1 MKTSTKISNLSYEQA
16 LDIYNNYWKAGSEY
30 TLDEIKEHLT
40 RTIIQLYLFRCNSQK
55 CRDKCKRIIKS
66 IKES

>member
-1 MKTSTKISNLSYEQA
+1 MKTSTKISNLSYEEA
-16 LDIYNNYWKAGSEY
+16 LKIYNNYWEEGSEY
-30 TLDEIKEHLT
+30 TLEDLKEHLT

-55 CRDKCKRIIKS
+55 CRGKCKSIIKS